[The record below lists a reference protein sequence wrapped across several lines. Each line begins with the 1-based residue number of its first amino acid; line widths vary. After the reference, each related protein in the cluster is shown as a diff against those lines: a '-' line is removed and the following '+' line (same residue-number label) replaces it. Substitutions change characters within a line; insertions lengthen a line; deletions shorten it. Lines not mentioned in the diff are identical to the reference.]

1 MLKRLIAVVRLA
13 EGKAFAISFGPTFV
27 ALVFQLG
34 AFVLLGRALGAAQF
48 GQISAAMALAVVLVE
63 IAGLGSGDLLV
74 RAVVQRPGQFPRYY
88 GSALWLGGLS
98 LPLAAAIGW
107 AVARYGLKLEIQP
120 LPLAA
125 LMFAEI
131 AGARVSATAENIAVA
146 HRDVVRASAI
156 RLGYAAARFALAVVV
171 LGLLRVSDVSTWI
184 WWMTGQSLLTAIVFL
199 VISTRTYGAPMNT
212 IVRDEFGTGLL
223 FSINQASRA
232 AQGNF
237 DRAFMASVA
246 SGEVIGAYA
255 AGSRIVQ
262 LGLFPVQILN
272 RLLYPRFF
280 AHGSEGGLAATR
292 RFALRCAPAAIA
304 VGVFG
309 GVAVAV
315 AALAAPTLLGASFH
329 RTTPITMALATAVP
343 LIALQYPAADA
354 LTGAG
359 KQALRTVLFVITALV
374 FSLGLA
380 VGAAFGGLWGV
391 VFAFIFG
398 HATVAL
404 ILWSLVFL
412 LKDAPA
418 PVPDAA
424 P

>member
-199 VISTRTYGAPMNT
+199 VISTRTVNT
-212 IVRDEFGTGLL
+212 RFALVQSAIA
-223 FSINQASRA
+223 SIPFRIRFNNTCCRCTRSPLT
-232 AQGNF
+232 
-237 DRAFMASVA
+237 
-246 SGEVIGAYA
+246 
-255 AGSRIVQ
+255 AGSRGGICRFRLTPRIRASGWASAMVSTSSEPKSS
-262 LGLFPVQILN
+262 GLDSRLCRFNNDRIRTITFPA
-272 RLLYPRFF
+272 R
-280 AHGSEGGLAATR
+280 SS
-292 RFALRCAPAAIA
+292 
-304 VGVFG
+304 
-309 GVAVAV
+309 
-315 AALAAPTLLGASFH
+315 SFLMSV
-329 RTTPITMALATAVP
+329 RMAR
-343 LIALQYPAADA
+343 ISFRS
-354 LTGAG
+354 G
-359 KQALRTVLFVITALV
+359 
-374 FSLGLA
+374 FS
-380 VGAAFGGLWGV
+380 FCR
-391 VFAFIFG
+391 
-398 HATVAL
+398 
-404 ILWSLVFL
+404 
-412 LKDAPA
+412 
-418 PVPDAA
+418 
-424 P
+424 